1 MEGLPHIVL
10 LLLVIQDSVNGEFLV
25 IGPAEPVEAILGE
38 DALLE
43 CQLVPAIPASNM
55 LVQWFKSGLDSPVH
69 VYGRGDHDAAVQ
81 PRNYRGR
88 TELLKNELTQGAIS
102 LRIKNTTVFDRG
114 EYRCLV
120 NSGTYSAEAAARLN
134 VIGLGQRPWI
144 QLKGYHKNGI
154 QLVCK
159 SSGWF
164 PQPEIEWIS
173 EDGPVLSQA
182 EPSYDVDSN
191 GLVNVQSIIVIA
203 KQSTNRFKCRI
214 LHQHLGITR
223 EAPIRISDNIFPG
236 VPDWL
241 APLLA
246 TLCCVIAGIAAV
258 LYWSVKHHRQIK
270 GLKLQKSF
278 VECDVNV
285 GGLVGVLML
294 RKLVDNT
301 KIGWL
306 GNIEEDGLS
315 LQEDPR
321 KPTLFRSSSHSLL
334 KDVIASASNRLSDIE
349 FQIQT
354 LSQKDRYLIDECLK
368 EWKRICAYKVSV
380 TLDVETANPLL
391 EVSEDL
397 KGLSWTATR
406 RDLPVTGKRF
416 TKRACALGSEGFTSG
431 RHYWEVEVVENHRWR
446 LGVASESVERKGWVS
461 LIPESGFWTIGR
473 EWDQFYINNTQSP
486 LPVGQVPGRVGV
498 YLSYESGTVSFY
510 NVDTM
515 SHLHTFTGNKF
526 TGKLYPF
533 FGSRYLYQ
541 FLRICS

>member
-1 MEGLPHIVL
+1 M
-10 LLLVIQDSVNGEFLV
+10 S
-25 IGPAEPVEAILGE
+25 
-38 DALLE
+38 
-43 CQLVPAIPASNM
+43 
-55 LVQWFKSGLDSPVH
+55 VQWFKSGLDSPVH
-69 VYGRGDHDAAVQ
+69 VYRHGDQDAAAQ
-81 PRNYRGR
+81 HRNYRGR

-120 NSGTYSAEAAARLN
+120 NSGTYSAEAAVSLN

-214 LHQHLGITR
+214 RYEQLGITR
-223 EAPIRISDNIFPG
+223 EAPIRISDDIFPG

-278 VECDVNV
+278 VECE
-285 GGLVGVLML
+285 
-294 RKLVDNT
+294 R
-301 KIGWL
+301 
-306 GNIEEDGLS
+306 
-315 LQEDPR
+315 
-321 KPTLFRSSSHSLL
+321 
-334 KDVIASASNRLSDIE
+334 
-349 FQIQT
+349 
-354 LSQKDRYLIDECLK
+354 
-368 EWKRICAYKVSV
+368 KRICAYKVSV
-380 TLDVETANPLL
+380 TLDVETANPWL

-397 KGLSWTATR
+397 KSLRWTGTR
-406 RDLPVTGKRF
+406 RDLPDTGKRF
-416 TKRACALGSEGFTSG
+416 TYWACALGSEGFTSG
-431 RHYWEVEVVENHRWR
+431 RHYWEVEVVGNRVWS
-446 LGVASESVERKGWVS
+446 LGVASESVERKRGVS
-461 LIPESGFWTIGR
+461 LIPESGFWIIGW
-473 EWDQFYINNTQSP
+473 EWDQFYINTTQSP

-510 NVDTM
+510 NADTK

-533 FGSRYLYQ
+533 FWNRHFNQ
-541 FLRICS
+541 FLRICTEGAGAP